1 MAELKSCPFCG
12 GEAKYMNITEGI
24 FISRFV
30 TCAKCG
36 IETKRNYFR
45 RNEAIEA
52 WNTRKPMEAVVAE
65 LEKILGDTN
74 FEKATKEVNES
85 FYDGLAY
92 AYGMAI
98 SIVRGKE

>member
-1 MAELKSCPFCG
+1 MSEKSLLPCPFCKTELEIIG
-12 GEAKYMNITEGI
+12 KGHYFAHKTNNGCILQHLCFEIDDEEAVK
-24 FISRFV
+24 
-30 TCAKCG
+30 
-36 IETKRNYFR
+36 
-45 RNEAIEA
+45 A